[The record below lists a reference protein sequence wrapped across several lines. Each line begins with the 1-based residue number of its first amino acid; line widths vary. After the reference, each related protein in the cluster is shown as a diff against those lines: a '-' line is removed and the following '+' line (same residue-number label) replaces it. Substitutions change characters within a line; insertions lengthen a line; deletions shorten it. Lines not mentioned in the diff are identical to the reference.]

1 MRSWKGETKFQADL
15 PLVWVGL
22 FGLFLLPPLA
32 PLCPLTVGLVG
43 IGLKTPENPLESFTL
58 PSAHGHRQRRGV
70 NAADVLGTQMP
81 FPEK

>member
-1 MRSWKGETKFQADL
+1 MRSWKGETKHQADL

-43 IGLKTPENPLESFTL
+43 IGLKTPENPLESFAL
-58 PSAHGHRQRRGV
+58 PSAHGHRRRRGV
-70 NAADVLGTQMP
+70 NGADVLGTQMP
-81 FPEK
+81 FLEK